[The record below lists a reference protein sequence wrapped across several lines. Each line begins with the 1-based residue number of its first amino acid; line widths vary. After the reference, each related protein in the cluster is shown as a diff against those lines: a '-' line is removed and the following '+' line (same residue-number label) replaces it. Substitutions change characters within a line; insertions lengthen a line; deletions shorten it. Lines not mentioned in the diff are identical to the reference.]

1 MKGRSRTRWTWTVIA
16 VAVTLVFVAGCS
28 KKQTVK
34 STDTSPAQAQAAP
47 ALPPEKPITSET
59 VAPPAA
65 SAPTQTAKLAP
76 EAGVVATQEMA
87 SHFSDIHFDF
97 DKAVIREDAKPVLAG
112 IAEYIKENPGTRLM
126 IEGHCDERGTA
137 EYNMALG
144 DKRAENVSR
153 YLAALGVPAGVL
165 SPVSFGK
172 EKPVDQGHDE
182 GAWAKN
188 RRAHFVRK

>member
-47 ALPPEKPITSET
+47 GPPPKKPITSDT

-65 SAPTQTAKLAP
+65 PSQTAKLAP

-153 YLAALGVPAGVL
+153 YLASLGVPAGVL
-165 SPVSFGK
+165 SAVSFGK